1 MDGEEL
7 LLNRARSG
15 DAEAFGALVKVHT
28 AALYAFLRARS
39 PDAEAAADLTQE
51 SFLRAWQSIGQF
63 RGESS
68 FRTWLYRIG
77 LNLAIR
83 ETQRRQR
90 MAPQAPGPEL
100 VDPTAADGFDR
111 LEAEVERGDLK
122 QALSE
127 LPEGE
132 QELIHLL
139 YRERLSYEAI
149 SALLG
154 LPLGTVKVRLH
165 RARQRLRERLQSS
178 WEVTAR

>member
-1 MDGEEL
+1 MDGEEY

-51 SFLRAWQSIGQF
+51 CFLRAWQSIGQF
-63 RGESS
+63 RGEAS

-83 ETQRRQR
+83 ESQQRRR

-100 VDPTAADGFDR
+100 VDTTAADDFDR
-111 LEAEVERGDLK
+111 LEAEVERSDLN

-127 LPEGE
+127 LPASD

-139 YRERLSYEAI
+139 YRDRLSYETI
-149 SALLG
+149 SALLD

-165 RARQRLRERLQSS
+165 RIRLRLREHLQRL
-178 WEVTAR
+178 WEVKAR